1 MSKYLISV
9 DIEGITGVVDKSF
22 ADLQG
27 KHYELAKRYMLS
39 DVNAVVEGILS
50 ADPEAEII
58 VRDAHGAATNLDLER
73 LHPKASLVQGWGS
86 TLSMVYPCDSSYA
99 GVFLV
104 GYHAGGH
111 NLEAVLAHTY
121 SSMIHSIHV
130 NDLLINE
137 TGIAALH
144 AGFYNV
150 PAAFIS
156 GDDETI
162 REAKNQLKGHTLVA
176 VTVKES
182 LGRDSALSISLNKS
196 RELLSEGA
204 KKATINLQNRI
215 AKPFK
220 ITTQLR
226 TEIKMYNAGY
236 RTSIFARIANVLAF
250 DTAYQFDRENFV
262 IRYKAKTAMEM
273 LQRLTLIA
281 ELIYGSKAFG

>member
-1 MSKYLISV
+1 MSKYLLSV

-73 LHPKASLVQGWGS
+73 LHPKASLVQGWGN
-86 TLSMVYPCDSSYA
+86 TLSMLYPCDSSYQ
-99 GVFLV
+99 GVFLI

-111 NLEAVLAHTY
+111 NLDAVLAHTY
-121 SSMIHSIHV
+121 SSMIHSVKV
-130 NDLLINE
+130 NDLMINE
-137 TGIAALH
+137 TGIAALY

-150 PAAFIS
+150 PVAFVS
-156 GDDETI
+156 GDNEAV
-162 REAKNQLKGHTLVA
+162 REAKNQLKGYTLVA

-182 LGRDSALSISLNKS
+182 LGRDSALSVSLSKS
-196 RELLSEGA
+196 RDLLIEGA
-204 KKATINLQNRI
+204 KKATINLQNAI
-215 AKPFK
+215 PKPFK
-220 ITTQLR
+220 ITSQLR
-226 TEIKMYNAGY
+226 TEIKMYNVGY
-236 RTSIFARIANVLAF
+236 RTSIFAKIANTLAF
-250 DTAYQFDRENFV
+250 DPSYQFDRENFV
-262 IRYKAKTAMEM
+262 IRYKAKNPMEM